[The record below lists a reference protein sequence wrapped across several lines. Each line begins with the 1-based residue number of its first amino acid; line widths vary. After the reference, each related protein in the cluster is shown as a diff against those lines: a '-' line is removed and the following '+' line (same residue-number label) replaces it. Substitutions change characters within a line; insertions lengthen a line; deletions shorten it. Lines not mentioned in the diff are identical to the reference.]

1 MPPPISAREVLEL
14 LARLGDVADRIVLVG
29 GQAVNIW
36 SEYYLAQ
43 GRAPELLADAPFTS
57 KDIDFCG
64 SHEAARLFA
73 ARVRQG
79 RAKLATLDDATPN
92 VGVVLYVDDGGHER
106 VVDFLGAPFG
116 MVGREVEQRSVRLD
130 VLDEAGTSTGATY
143 RVMHP
148 VDCLESRVHNVMGLA
163 DAYDTPRGRRQLHA
177 SVVCAREALA
187 DILDTPA
194 SDQFDPVRIVLDLN
208 ERLFTFCLRDRHGR
222 TVHQRTGIDPLDAVS
237 VDPRLGERFI
247 GVRLPQVR
255 ARVAAL
261 RAKLAGAPA

>member
-1 MPPPISAREVLEL
+1 MPPPISARDVLAL

-29 GQAVNIW
+29 GQAVNLW
-36 SEYYLAQ
+36 SEFYLAQ

-92 VGVVLYVDDGGHER
+92 VGVVLFVDDGGHER

-116 MVGREVEQRSVRLD
+116 MKAREVERNSVRLD
-130 VLDEAGTSTGATY
+130 VLDDAGVSTGTTY

-148 VDCLESRVHNVMGLA
+148 VDCLESRVHNVAGLA

-177 SVVCAREALA
+177 SVICAREALR
-187 DILDTPA
+187 DIIDTPA
-194 SDQFDPVRIVLDLN
+194 SDAFDPVRAVLDLD
-208 ERLFTFCLRDRHGR
+208 ERIFALCHRSAHGR
-222 TVHQRTGIDPLDAVS
+222 AVFQRTGIDPFDAVL
-237 VDPRLGERFI
+237 VDPRLGEKFI
-247 GVRLPQVR
+247 EYRWPQMRQRL
-255 ARVAAL
+255 AAQ
-261 RAKLAGAPA
+261 RAKLVRR